1 MSVDVFFKRIPFRS
15 TSFAQVFLFPAKKTA
30 CSAIQFL
37 KTLFGTPFLN
47 RKAHAMSK
55 TSLFALLFTAAMLC
69 GIISM
74 LAKLSY
80 AVESAAA
87 SFPTAM

>member
-1 MSVDVFFKRIPFRS
+1 
-15 TSFAQVFLFPAKKTA
+15 
-30 CSAIQFL
+30 
-37 KTLFGTPFLN
+37 
-47 RKAHAMSK
+47 MSK
-55 TSLFALLFTAAMLC
+55 TSLFAVLFTAAMLC